1 MALLFTS
8 PQITLT
14 TVPDSRLV
22 RYVRTS
28 VPYPSLVDYE
38 NLHERAGGVLDQL
51 GRKRHVLLV
60 DMREAVMNNDPA
72 FERAAG
78 RCRQLLVH
86 DFRRMAVLV
95 KTAVGALQ
103 VGRHIR
109 EDSLEAPVFSDET
122 TAVSYL
128 LGVSGFDAEAPAS
141 SSRAP
146 RSSRRSGPGSGSER

>member
-1 MALLFTS
+1 MAHLFST

-14 TVPDSRLV
+14 TEADSRLV

-28 VPYPSLVDYE
+28 VPYPTLAEYE
-38 NLHERAGGVLDQL
+38 RLHERAGAALDQL

-60 DMREAVMNNDPA
+60 DMREAILNNDPA
-72 FERAAG
+72 FERAAV

-103 VGRHIR
+103 IGRHIR
-109 EDSLEAPVFSDET
+109 EDSLDAPVFNDET
-122 TAVSYL
+122 AAVSYL
-128 LGVSGFDAEAPAS
+128 LGVSGFDADSPVS
-141 SSRAP
+141 SQRSP
-146 RSSRRSGPGSGSER
+146 RSSRRNGPGSGSER